1 MRTPEGIE
9 TPKTIDTSFID
20 EVKSVLNEHKSE
32 RVVVVGTTCTGKSTL
47 LKNIDG
53 ALDMDEVLFPQLT
66 EEEKEFVTQKP
77 WTEEIGQA
85 MIRLAKER
93 IKIEPGNSVFGTVV
107 LDADTVVYLHI
118 EDELLRARVE
128 KRGKDFEDAKNM
140 QKQIEEEIE
149 SSQKPM
155 IEIQVK

>member
-1 MRTPEGIE
+1 MNQHENIE
-9 TPKTIDTSFID
+9 TPLTIDDVFLS
-20 EVKSVLNEHKSE
+20 EVEGVLEAHKGE

-53 ALDMDEVLFPQLT
+53 TLDMDEVLFPQLT
-66 EEEKEFVTQKP
+66 EEEKEYVSRKP
-77 WTEEIGQA
+77 WTEEIGQT

-93 IKIEPGNSVFGTVV
+93 IKIEPGSPVFGTVV
-107 LDADTVVYLHI
+107 LDADQVVYLHI
-118 EDELLRARVE
+118 EDELLKERVK

-140 QKQIEEEIE
+140 QRQIEAEIK

-155 IEIQVK
+155 VEVQVK

>member
-1 MRTPEGIE
+1 MKNPEGIE
-9 TPKTIDTSFID
+9 TPKTIDNNFIE
-20 EVKSVLNEHKSE
+20 EVKGVLEAHKSE

-66 EEEKEFVTQKP
+66 EEEKEYVTQKP
-77 WTEEIGQA
+77 WTEEIGQT

-93 IKIEPGNSVFGTVV
+93 IKIEPGSPVFGTVV
-107 LDADTVVYLHI
+107 LDADTVAYLHI
-118 EDELLRARVE
+118 EDELLRERVE

-140 QKQIEEEIE
+140 QKQIEGEIE
-149 SSQKPM
+149 ASKKPM
-155 IEIQVK
+155 IEVQVK